1 MSSTE
6 DVDRIVANPKFQQLV
21 RTRSRISWGMF
32 FTVTTFYYLLMGTV
46 AFNPEALRALIS
58 PDSVVTIG
66 WPLGAAV
73 IVVSWLLTGL
83 YIRKANNDLEDLNDA
98 VLKDLK
104 K

>member
-32 FTVTTFYYLLMGTV
+32 FTVTLFYYLLMGTV
-46 AFNPEALRALIS
+46 AFNPQALNTLIS